1 MKDEYTLSLLLI
13 SFYRFAGYKQF
24 LWWIYNWLGK
34 GFRKAI
40 PSCALWSIR
49 EKYPSANGSYIPF
62 KETCDN
68 EVKQLYGDNW
78 CTLRGFN
85 FIDLLDLGVN
95 NEGFCKL
102 CCWHKINPLP
112 CRHMTSFQCLLYLSW
127 QKKASFFLSNDLH
140 NLQTTPKINKN
151 VT

>member
-1 MKDEYTLSLLLI
+1 MKDEYTLCLLLI
-13 SFYRFAGYKQF
+13 RFYRFAGYKQF
-24 LWWIYNWLGK
+24 LWWIHNWLGK
-34 GFRKAI
+34 AFRKVI
-40 PSCALWSIR
+40 PSCALWSIC
-49 EKYPSANGSYIPF
+49 EKCPSANGSYIPF
-62 KETCDN
+62 KESCDD
-68 EVKQLYGDNW
+68 EAKQLYGDNW